1 MSEIKT
7 PTAREAM
14 HCFIGAMRAHRRIF
28 DEMRERTGL
37 GRTSHRILMILSEN
51 PDGCSQ
57 TCLAEKLEISTA
69 AVAVA
74 IKKMVAEGYFAWTVC
89 KSDSRLNT
97 TLLTDKGKS
106 LASKSHTVFSEI
118 DNAVFDGF
126 SDDEMRLFYEFALR
140 ITENVNDF
148 ETGKEMLYEKMA

>member
-1 MSEIKT
+1 MSKIET

-28 DEMRERTGL
+28 DEMREHTGL
-37 GRTSHRILMILSEN
+37 GRTSHRMLMILSEN

-57 TCLAEKLEISTA
+57 TYLAERLEISTA

-74 IKKMVAEGYFAWTVC
+74 IKKMEADGYIARTVC

-97 TLLTDKGKS
+97 TLLTDKGKK
-106 LASKSHTVFSEI
+106 LAEKSHTVFSEI

-126 SDDEMRLFYEFALR
+126 SDDERRLFYEFASR
-140 ITENVNDF
+140 ITDNIKEF
-148 ETGKEMLYEKMA
+148 ETRKETLYEKMA

>member
-57 TCLAEKLEISTA
+57 TCLAEKLEISIEDCKDKRNA
-69 AVAVA
+69 SEYMNKFKQLLGFDLYQRL
-74 IKKMVAEGYFAWTVC
+74 KKSYLG
-89 KSDSRLNT
+89 
-97 TLLTDKGKS
+97 
-106 LASKSHTVFSEI
+106 
-118 DNAVFDGF
+118 
-126 SDDEMRLFYEFALR
+126 
-140 ITENVNDF
+140 
-148 ETGKEMLYEKMA
+148 

>member
-74 IKKMVAEGYFAWTVC
+74 IKKMEADGLHFLLLVVC
-89 KSDSRLNT
+89 YSKVKVSPEL
-97 TLLTDKGKS
+97 
-106 LASKSHTVFSEI
+106 SKSSTH
-118 DNAVFDGF
+118 
-126 SDDEMRLFYEFALR
+126 
-140 ITENVNDF
+140 
-148 ETGKEMLYEKMA
+148 